1 MSQHTAGRQPSN
13 GVTAPASA
21 TTTSVTAHPGSRD
34 TEGTLSLTRLNLM
47 RAGFLLMFIGLVLVK
62 WPLLPQAHE
71 LPLYEGVT
79 VCLLTAMSMLALL
92 GLRYPARML
101 PLLVFETIWK
111 VLWLG
116 LVALP
121 RTAAD
126 TVDAATSQVIVNC
139 SFVVF
144 IIAVTPWRHGWRTF
158 VRAKGD
164 RWR

>member
-1 MSQHTAGRQPSN
+1 MFQHTSDRSPGN
-13 GVTAPASA
+13 GVTAPPSPTAASVPPR
-21 TTTSVTAHPGSRD
+21 SGSRD
-34 TEGTLSLTRLNLM
+34 TDPVLSLARLNLI
-47 RAGFLLMFIGLVLVK
+47 RAGFLLMFAGLVLVK

-79 VCLLTAMSMLALL
+79 VCLLTAMSLLALL
-92 GLRYPARML
+92 GLRCPTRML
-101 PLLVFETIWK
+101 PVLVFETIWK

-121 RTAAD
+121 RTAAG
-126 TVDAATSQVIVNC
+126 TVDAATNQVILNC

-144 IIAVTPWRHGWRTF
+144 IVAVTPWRHVWRTF
-158 VRAKGD
+158 VSAKGD